1 MQDSYGLEV
10 SAAGPAVDAWLEG
23 LQAGFSFDNSGIEQ
37 HSRALELAP
46 DFALGHATLAR
57 QFQIHGQREAAHKS
71 LARACSLDAH
81 VNEREASQINIIRA
95 SMQFQTDTLDLAL
108 AHIERWPLDITVFSM
123 VIGPFGLLAF
133 SGRETWRDDCVA
145 LQQKHRQTW
154 PSEDW
159 WYQSA
164 LAFALAEAA
173 GPDNHSQLGAALEEA
188 EQAWQIKATG
198 NCAHTLS
205 HAYHELDD
213 VRNGR
218 AFLQEWCASYGQ
230 SSDMRHHLV
239 WHDALHEFDLGA
251 PDAKAMTALYEAE
264 FDPAV
269 ADPMPLTTFSDNAS
283 FLWRCC
289 LHGAPLDTRFAQQTL
304 AYAEEHFPS
313 LEFGFAAVHRILVTA
328 LLGSDIETKALT
340 TAIDDLEAK
349 RNASYFEQLL
359 TGAIAF
365 TQGDYG
371 KSQTI
376 LGPQVAHTVLM
387 GGSNP
392 QRAIVQ
398 QTYERAKEL
407 AGSRA

>member
-1 MQDSYGLEV
+1 MPDLYGLDV
-10 SAAGPAVDAWLEG
+10 SATGPAVDAWQEG
-23 LQAGFSFDNSGIEQ
+23 LLAGFSFDNSGIEQ

-57 QFQIHGQREAAHKS
+57 QFQIHGQREAAHAS
-71 LARACSLDAH
+71 LAKACSLDAH
-81 VNEREASQINIIRA
+81 INEREASQINVIRA

-123 VIGPFGLLAF
+123 VVGPFGLLAF
-133 SGRETWRDDCVA
+133 SGRESWRDDCLA
-145 LQQKHRQTW
+145 LQQKYRQVW
-154 PSEDW
+154 PNEDW

-164 LAFALAEAA
+164 LGFALAEAA
-173 GPDNHSQLGAALEEA
+173 GPDNPVQLGAALEEA
-188 EQAWQIKATG
+188 ERAWQTKATG

-205 HAYHELDD
+205 HVYHE
-213 VRNGR
+213 RNEIDEAR
-218 AFLQEWCASYGQ
+218 AFLQEWCASHGQ

-239 WHDALHEFDLGA
+239 WHDTLYELDSGTADAVAL
-251 PDAKAMTALYEAE
+251 TALYQRE

-289 LHGAPLDTRFAQQTL
+289 LHDATLDAHFAQQTL

-313 LEFGFAAVHRILVTA
+313 LEFGFAAVHRILITA
-328 LLGSDIETKALT
+328 LLGSDAELKTLT
-340 TAIDDLEAK
+340 EAIGDLK
-349 RNASYFEQLL
+349 GNRNASYFEQLL
-359 TGAIAF
+359 AGAIAF
-365 TQGDYG
+365 TQRDFD
-371 KSQTI
+371 KSQAI
-376 LGPQVAHTVLM
+376 FEPLVAHTVLM

-392 QRAIVQ
+392 QRSIVQ

-407 AGSRA
+407 AGNRA